1 MSEILSYIL
10 NQQDRPK
17 TSVIAPI
24 LITSDIGDVYMGY
37 LYITTGG
44 HFAVSVVG
52 EYSGREIQ
60 ITAENTRGYTNMY
73 AVNCTWFV

>member
-24 LITSDIGDVYMGY
+24 LITSDTGDVYMGY
-37 LYITTGG
+37 LYITTDGRL
-44 HFAVSVVG
+44 AVSVVS
-52 EYSGREIQ
+52 EYSREEIQ

-73 AVNCTWFV
+73 AVNCTWIV